1 MREQGQ
7 KIPEKIKESV
17 ARCIERIQ
25 LEGESILMLPGQFA
39 AMLNVHM
46 HLSHGFSKDAALEDF
61 ISVEWKIREMHEA
74 CSTSEEPVLKEIVL
88 TENSDILR
96 EVWRLVELVCI
107 ECRKQLDRVVFWTE
121 DPSGL
126 RLMTEYLLAEIQ
138 RAAGKEYFFTPPAVA
153 ELMVKLLRPGLDNA
167 AWEWKKFWD
176 PACGSGAL
184 LGQVMRFLKEN
195 RKADQ
200 VSLRGTDISGRMVE
214 IRRASRH
221 AITQILSRLQAC
233 LHPV

>member
-39 AMLNVHM
+39 AVLNVCM
-46 HLSHGFSKDAALEDF
+46 QRSHGFSKDGALEDSNF
-61 ISVEWKIREMHEA
+61 VEWKIREAYEV
-74 CSTSEEPVLKEIVL
+74 CRISGEPMLKEIVL

-153 ELMVKLLRPGLDNA
+153 ELMVKLLRPGLDDA
-167 AWEWKKFWD
+167 AWRRKKFWD
-176 PACGSGAL
+176 EAVA
-184 LGQVMRFLKEN
+184 
-195 RKADQ
+195 
-200 VSLRGTDISGRMVE
+200 
-214 IRRASRH
+214 
-221 AITQILSRLQAC
+221 
-233 LHPV
+233 